1 MPTFFRARNFL
12 TATAIDNGQPT
23 AMIVATSKQSW
34 GARMPLE
41 KTIVAKVKRVA
52 EAAGWWVTKL
62 HGGPMQKAGLPDL
75 LCLKDG
81 SACFLEVKQPG
92 KGKASDATP
101 LQQQRMREILEKGGA
116 PSFVVRGEDEARSAL
131 LLATHKV
138 VVPRESCRTASLD
151 GVVARGERRCVG
163 SK

>member
-1 MPTFFRARNFL
+1 
-12 TATAIDNGQPT
+12 
-23 AMIVATSKQSW
+23 
-34 GARMPLE
+34 MPLE

-116 PSFVVRGEDEARSAL
+116 PSFVVRGEADARSAL
-131 LLATHKV
+131 SLATPV
-138 VVPRESCRTASLD
+138 GVPHAPRRDASLD
-151 GVVARGERRCVG
+151 GVVARCERRCVG